1 MILNETPLTN
11 SLNNDTQ
18 RNTLNETPLT
28 NSLNNDTQ
36 RNTPNQFSK

>member
-18 RNTLNETPLT
+18 RNTPLT

>member
-18 RNTLNETPLT
+18 TKYTMGCHKQGISTTKMNL
-28 NSLNNDTQ
+28 
-36 RNTPNQFSK
+36 

>member
-1 MILNETPLTN
+1 MAEIVE
-11 SLNNDTQ
+11 
-18 RNTLNETPLT
+18 NETPLT